1 MTRIL
6 PAIATLFPVLAAHA
20 LQAAETTAAAAP
32 ESNPTHL
39 LVALGLLALALVF
52 LVAEFFIPS
61 GGLLGLLTLLCAV
74 GSVISMFLWSQLAG
88 LILMATLLV
97 LGPVIVIQGVK
108 VWSKTPIGKR
118 AVLHGEAGGGPVHD
132 ALAPEASPQDGPT
145 SAGSVTVGARGIAET
160 PLRPGG
166 FVRFGRVRVDAVAEG
181 RFIDAGEHVEVLGR
195 VEAQWRV
202 RRVEGD

>member
-1 MTRIL
+1 MTHVL
-6 PAIATLFPVLAAHA
+6 PAIASLFPSLVTHA
-20 LQAAETTAAAAP
+20 LQTAEAAAAAP
-32 ESNPTHL
+32 PESSPTHL

-88 LILMATLLV
+88 LILMAALLV

-118 AVLHGEAGGGPVHD
+118 AVLHGEAGGGPVQD
-132 ALAPEASPQDGPT
+132 ALAPELSPQDGAA
-145 SAGSVTVGARGIAET
+145 SAGAVTVGARGIAET

-181 RFIDAGEHVEVLGR
+181 RFIDAGEQVEVLGR

-202 RRVEGD
+202 RRIEGD